1 MASCLTGS
9 WYTPM
14 VAATAPTRRFPGP
27 TRPRARRPAM
37 FRSSDK
43 RNGKQVAAI
52 STMIA
57 AGTKIRGD
65 VHFEGGLHLDG
76 AIEGSITADAQ
87 DAVLTMSEQG
97 RVHGEVRV
105 SNAVINGAVVGDLFV
120 GERLELANGA
130 RIDGNVNYRVLEMA
144 AGARV
149 NGKMVYQGE

>member
-1 MASCLTGS
+1 
-9 WYTPM
+9 
-14 VAATAPTRRFPGP
+14 
-27 TRPRARRPAM
+27 M

-65 VHFEGGLHLDG
+65 VRFEGGLHLDG

-149 NGKMVYQGE
+149 NGKMVYQGEAPRQLASPDAAGEMEDAEPARA

>member
-1 MASCLTGS
+1 
-9 WYTPM
+9 
-14 VAATAPTRRFPGP
+14 
-27 TRPRARRPAM
+27 M

-52 STMIA
+52 STLIA

-76 AIEGSITADAQ
+76 AIEGSITADAK

-149 NGKMVYQGE
+149 NGKMVYQGEAPRQLASPDAAGEMEDAEPARA

>member
-1 MASCLTGS
+1 
-9 WYTPM
+9 
-14 VAATAPTRRFPGP
+14 
-27 TRPRARRPAM
+27 M

-52 STMIA
+52 STLIA

-149 NGKMVYQGE
+149 NGKMVYQGEAPRQLASPDAAGEMEDAEPARA